1 MSKISEALSSVT
13 YDYLNKELQK
23 EINSDDALAALKSGN
38 ARFVEGK
45 PVERNYNI
53 QIQGTSTGQYPHS
66 VVLSCIDSRVP
77 TEIVFDQGIGDIFNA
92 RVAGNISNVDVIGS
106 IEYACKVAGS
116 KLIVVLGHTSCGAVK
131 GAIADVKLGNV
142 TELIAKIKPA
152 IRSVKDGYQGITDD
166 SNSDFVGKVVKENVH
181 KTIANIL
188 RESHVLTDMLE
199 AGEIDIVGA
208 IYDVASGKVDFL

>member
-23 EINSDDALAALKSGN
+23 EINPDDALAALKSGN